1 MLDAL
6 STPQRALADY
16 MSELSEEA
24 YCAGWMDDLEFSL
37 WRIVTDG
44 SGRYGS
50 MEITEKHVS
59 KLRALSRLCGGW
71 IVFDDRDEETFVT
84 LREWQRRYTECTK
97 NGLRLLS

>member
-59 KLRALSRLCGGW
+59 KLRAIMRPIHALHRTRPSRHGCNRGVPRAESLILSC
-71 IVFDDRDEETFVT
+71 
-84 LREWQRRYTECTK
+84 
-97 NGLRLLS
+97 